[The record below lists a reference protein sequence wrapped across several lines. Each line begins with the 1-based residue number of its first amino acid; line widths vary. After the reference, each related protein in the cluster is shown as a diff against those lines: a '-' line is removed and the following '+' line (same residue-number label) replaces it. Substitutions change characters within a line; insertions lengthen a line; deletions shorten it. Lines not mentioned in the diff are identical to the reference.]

1 MNIKKI
7 QDMTWEEM
15 RVLLEQDRTLRQ
27 KAVDAFI
34 EEQDGYLYDDVL
46 YGLKYRVQRGWIS
59 LDQSGDDWI
68 AQRAEEL
75 KAIQEDYDFFR
86 EDRQRDVLRRFLEK
100 AALFYEMDE
109 EDQEDAI
116 RIIMDLVWQ
125 IDTFINR
132 IAEEYQD
139 YDTASLADIIAEC
152 PYFEDWYVTENGTV
166 YAPVA

>member
-1 MNIKKI
+1 MELKKL
-7 QDMTWEEM
+7 QDLTWEEM
-15 RVLLEQDRTLRQ
+15 KDLLEKNRTLRQ

-46 YGLKYRVQRGWIS
+46 YRLKYWVQGGWIN
-59 LDQSGDDWI
+59 LDQSEDDWI

-132 IAEEYQD
+132 IVEEYHD
-139 YDTASLADIIAEC
+139 YDTTSLADIIVEC
-152 PYFEDWYVTENGTV
+152 PYFEDWCVTENGTV